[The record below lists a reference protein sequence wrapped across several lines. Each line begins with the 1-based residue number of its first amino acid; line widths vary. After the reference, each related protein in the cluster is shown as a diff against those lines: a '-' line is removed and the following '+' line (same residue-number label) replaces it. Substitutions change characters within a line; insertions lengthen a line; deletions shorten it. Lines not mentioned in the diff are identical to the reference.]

1 MDHSHRNYFLGVHVE
16 VNFGILHF
24 LISRSMEYRAC
35 TYRILSQKHDIC
47 VFPALWKSF
56 LLFHIW
62 IEIHHE
68 TNYFSQLTY
77 EPNLAGL
84 VYLSGSITQNDAILK
99 LWPCYIYLPIVL
111 MEEID
116 APFSIILESP
126 ECSAQSCTAC
136 AGLLKCDTVSSLLRP
151 SFYPFSLT
159 TFLSRSTLLEGLEP
173 CNKRSLITDAL
184 MLHQWNVPSLI
195 NIWLRR
201 VFSLQAHWN

>member
-1 MDHSHRNYFLGVHVE
+1 MGNRNSGAVLHPHSDKVPHQMWMCSKRFVEARKAIIGLKRTCGAGRGMKGSQPLILLIKNCINMDHSHRNYFLGVHVE

-99 LWPCYIYLPIVL
+99 LWPCYIYLPIV
-111 MEEID
+111 
-116 APFSIILESP
+116 P
-126 ECSAQSCTAC
+126 
-136 AGLLKCDTVSSLLRP
+136 
-151 SFYPFSLT
+151 
-159 TFLSRSTLLEGLEP
+159 
-173 CNKRSLITDAL
+173 
-184 MLHQWNVPSLI
+184 
-195 NIWLRR
+195 
-201 VFSLQAHWN
+201 